1 MTIYLGF
8 SKNFCNLNNGG
19 YCMKSTD
26 DYYLLEELGQSF
38 NETLVTKLLT
48 STLNHSEPFAEAFVN
63 VCKTSV
69 KSIQKV
75 VAISEVQFTNKKN
88 RIDIL
93 LLIQN
98 GTNVELFIIEN
109 KLFAGEGA
117 EQATRY
123 YDAVTN
129 GGEIYKLNKI
139 ITLHFHAETVN
150 DNLPLLVYPSEE
162 TLNRQI
168 DLLDA

>member
-1 MTIYLGF
+1 
-8 SKNFCNLNNGG
+8 
-19 YCMKSTD
+19 MKSTD

-48 STLNHSEPFAEAFVN
+48 SALNHSEPFTVAFVN
-63 VCKTSV
+63 VCKTPM
-69 KSIQKV
+69 KNIQIV
-75 VAISEVQFTNKKN
+75 VAISEVHFTNKKN

-117 EQATRY
+117 EQATR
-123 YDAVTN
+123 
-129 GGEIYKLNKI
+129 
-139 ITLHFHAETVN
+139 
-150 DNLPLLVYPSEE
+150 
-162 TLNRQI
+162 
-168 DLLDA
+168 